1 MANPLEMAGS
11 RSTKKTRFAPIFIN
25 RPYGLYTNRNP
36 LRDPSDTAFE
46 KFYGGRPGALI
57 GGQNVELTNKLTLAR
72 RAGVSQFSAV
82 TYPDVP
88 DTFYSFRKQDGTIK
102 VIVDTTGFV
111 YADNQDG
118 TKTLILTKTAG
129 AGQSYFQGVGNTL
142 YFGDGIDLKKWD
154 GTNTWNWGSTAPLA
168 APSVTIT
175 PSGESAVLWQAN
187 TVYSTMGLLVDANG
201 NVQQMTSVNAT
212 GTNTTRYGTTGNGQ
226 PAWNAAGGGTTTDNT
241 VTWKN
246 FGPVGLWTPNTLY
259 NNAYGGASGGTLAN
273 PCIIYDPA
281 TDATYININGGGA
294 GGTGT
299 STSTRPP
306 FTGVNGSIVYETNN
320 AIKWFCIKPKP
331 GLWQPSHVYAGYGAG
346 GAGVNQSI
354 VEPIALSA
362 TYNPAVQPT
371 IFQIAF
377 AGGTSGTGGTSP
389 VWGTTAGAPTPDGDL
404 IWVCQGSAT
413 WAALTSYTGWGGSG
427 QLLFSVIKDQNGNFQ
442 VSVQAGS
449 GVSGATVPMAQWKAA
464 TAYAVNAVV
473 ADSNGFQQKV
483 TSVSGT
489 GTSGAAA
496 PAWNQ
501 TVGGTTTDNPGAN
514 QVVWTNQGL
523 AGTGGR
529 PPGWGINYGDQ
540 TNDGTAKWACVGPTM
555 LWAASTVWYFP
566 ITNFSPPQPS
576 SPYGG
581 PDIKDTNSNVQFVIA
596 SGKSQTPGPP
606 AWATIGAKTVDG
618 AATWYC
624 ASAFSA
630 NSLSWTKG
638 YGYVTAYKAR
648 PANDIYNTTA
658 PPGLRA
664 PLGPPT
670 GSQSGLVTTASLP
683 FIMATGTNAGSV
695 NTITGVGSTDP
706 QIDTVVIFRSTDGF
720 QNGGPYLFLTEIPN
734 PPVLNGAAG
743 AWSYKDYQPDT
754 ALNPLIAAPVNG
766 ANNPPP
772 AGAIN
777 AVLHFGRIWVSVGSV
792 VYCSGGPDTTTGNGS
807 EAFPQR
813 NAFVFPSN
821 VTRLVPTSVGLL
833 VFTTS
838 DIYGIFGG
846 PSVLTFYPQ
855 PLVPGVGLLS
865 WNALDQEGGLIYIFS
880 ADGQFLALDPSLGV
894 TRSGFPIA
902 DQIASWNPSN
912 VYVTCHESGNDNA
925 IYLADGSTGWYRM
938 NPTQAPDGG
947 AVWSPKA
954 NITGGC
960 KVVQSIEVT
969 KGVHQLLIGSTTGGQ
984 TISKRD
990 LTVFTD
996 KGTPYQADFTIGSLV
1011 LAHPGQLAELNFI
1024 TADFTRVGT
1033 SPAILFLLN
1042 EISGAFTAFGTPI
1055 PDPPSLYGTTGQPL
1069 TLFANR
1075 YYFSPTQVSAW
1086 CRHLQ
1091 IRVNFGAT
1099 DVVPNELLSLTVFAA
1114 HFQEL

>member
-1 MANPLEMAGS
+1 MPNALENAGS
-11 RSTKKTRFAPIFIN
+11 RSTKRTRFAPIFIN

-72 RAGVSQFSAV
+72 RSGVSQFTPV

-88 DTFYSFRKQDGTIK
+88 DSFYAFRKQDGTIK
-102 VIVDTTGFV
+102 VIVDTTGSVF
-111 YADNQDG
+111 ADNQDG
-118 TKTLILTKTAG
+118 TKTTILTKAVG
-129 AGQSYFQGVGNTL
+129 AGESYFQGVGNTL
-142 YFGDGIDLKKWD
+142 YFGDGVDLKKWD
-154 GTNTWNWGSTAPLA
+154 GTNTWNWGSPAPTA
-168 APSVTIT
+168 APSVTVT
-175 PSGESAVLWQAN
+175 PAGTASVLWQAS
-187 TVYSTMGLLVDANG
+187 TVYSTMGLLVDSNN
-201 NVQQMTSVNAT
+201 NVQQMTSVNAS
-212 GTNTTRYGTTGNGQ
+212 GTNATRYGTTGNGQ
-226 PAWNAAGGGTTTDNT
+226 PAWNAALGGTTTDNT
-241 VTWKN
+241 VTWTN
-246 FGPVGLWTPNTLY
+246 RTPVGLWTPTTLY
-259 NNAYGGASGGTLAN
+259 NNISTNTGTLVN

-281 TDATYININGGGA
+281 TDACYGNINPGNA
-294 GGTGT
+294 SGT
-299 STSTRPP
+299 SASSRPS
-306 FTGVNGSIVYETNN
+306 FTGVNGSIVFETNG
-320 AIKWFCIKPKP
+320 AIKWVCIKAKP
-331 GLWQPSHVYAGYGAG
+331 GLWQPSHTYQTFGAG
-346 GAGVNQSI
+346 TNQSI

-371 IFQIAF
+371 YLQVATT
-377 AGGTSGTGGTSP
+377 GGTSGTGGTAP
-389 VWGTTAGAPTPDGDL
+389 VWGTTAGTLTSDGDL
-404 IWVCQGSAT
+404 VWVCQGSAT
-413 WAALTSYTGWGGSG
+413 WAALTSYTGWSGSG
-427 QLLFSVIKDQNGNFQ
+427 QLLFSVVKDQNGNFQ

-449 GVSGATVPMAQWKAA
+449 GVSGAAVPLAQWKAA
-464 TAYAVNAVV
+464 TAYAVNALVI
-473 ADSNGFQQKV
+473 DSNGYEQKV
-483 TSVSGT
+483 TSTSGT
-489 GTSGAAA
+489 GTSGGSA
-496 PAWNQ
+496 PAWNT
-501 TVGGTTTDNPGAN
+501 TVGGTTTDNAGAN
-514 QVVWTNQGL
+514 QIIWTNQGV
-523 AGTGGR
+523 AGAGGR
-529 PPGWGINYGDQ
+529 PSGWGINYGDQ
-540 TNDGTAKWACVGPTM
+540 TIDGTATWACVGPTM
-555 LWAASTVWYFP
+555 TWAATTIWYFP

-581 PDIKDTNSNVQFVIA
+581 PDIKDTNGNVQFVIA

-606 AWATIGAKTVDG
+606 AWGALGTKTTDG

-624 ASAFSA
+624 TSVFSA

-648 PANDIYNTTA
+648 TANDVYNTLT

-683 FIMATGTNAGSV
+683 FIMASGANAGSV
-695 NTITGVGSTDP
+695 NTISGVGSTDP
-706 QIDTVVIFRSTDGF
+706 QIDTVVIFRSVDGF

-734 PPVLNGAAG
+734 PAPVGGAPG

-754 ALNPLIAAPVNG
+754 ALNPLLVAPVNG

-777 AVLHFGRIWVSVGSV
+777 AVLHFGRIWVSVGST

-807 EAFPQR
+807 EAFPPG
-813 NAFVFPSN
+813 NVFVFPSN

-846 PSVLTFYPQ
+846 PSILTFYPQ

-865 WNALDQEGGLIYIFS
+865 WNALDQEGGLIYLFS
-880 ADGQFLALDPSLGV
+880 ADGQVLALDPSLGV
-894 TRSGFPIA
+894 TRIGFAIA
-902 DQIASWNPSN
+902 DQVAGWNPAN
-912 VYVTCHESGNDNA
+912 VYVTCHEAGNDNA
-925 IYLADGSTGWYRM
+925 IYIADGSTGWYRV

-960 KVVQSIEVT
+960 KVVQSIEVS
-969 KGVHQLLIGSTTGGQ
+969 KGVHKLLIGATTAGQ

-990 LTVFTD
+990 LTVFSD
-996 KGTPYQADFTIGSLV
+996 NGAAYQADVTIGSLV

-1024 TADFTRVGT
+1024 TSDFVKVGT
-1033 SPAILFLLN
+1033 SPLLSFLLN
-1042 EISGAFTAFGTPI
+1042 EISGAFTAFGTPQ
-1055 PDPPSLYGTTGQPL
+1055 PDPPSLYGTTGAPT

-1075 YYFSPTQVSAW
+1075 YYFSPTQASAW
-1086 CRHLQ
+1086 CRHMQ
-1091 IRVNFGAT
+1091 IKVNFGTT
-1099 DVVPNELLSLTVFAA
+1099 DTAMNELLTLTIFGA
-1114 HFQEL
+1114 HYQEL